1 MKYLENFG
9 QSSLWEEVGRNEFCD
24 EIEKSEFADFDE
36 SEKIDLKSTFS
47 QFHDS
52 YFAVTDSD
60 NALFMNSPFSF
71 KKRISILGQALTSK
85 KVINGLI
92 YTSGGKGVSHRQ
104 FFIGKLDDEWY
115 LVEYRIKSEVKYY
128 KCDQLDGFLSL
139 LGSLTG
145 KLRKRDFELEKQKVD
160 RSRKMKNIV
169 RRLRSMSWDEFN
181 NFYDNFHK

>member
-92 YTSGGKGVSHRQ
+92 YIYHNCHR
-104 FFIGKLDDEWY
+104 LY
-115 LVEYRIKSEVKYY
+115 LV
-128 KCDQLDGFLSL
+128 SL
-139 LGSLTG
+139 LHYHS
-145 KLRKRDFELEKQKVD
+145 F
-160 RSRKMKNIV
+160 SYSPNITIIYE
-169 RRLRSMSWDEFN
+169 M
-181 NFYDNFHK
+181 